1 MYVCFGSL
9 TDANA
14 RIWDVRFNSQSGRV
28 RQLASMSAKCHK
40 LTWSL
45 AERQSHS
52 CDEFAE
58 LTSRPRVAR
67 LCSNCHLVGNA
78 DQQQANA
85 DVLHSKFARQ
95 RWGGPKCQRYCL
107 LSSAQR
113 WYRYRARRSNRSV
126 TQQLALSTPK
136 KFAPNV
142 MPLIEQERRL
152 NPRHPRSGRLP
163 TRRE

>member
-78 DQQQANA
+78 DQQQANSDVPSFHEIANEEGQSA
-85 DVLHSKFARQ
+85 DAIMVHISLNIRCRQ
-95 RWGGPKCQRYCL
+95 FP
-107 LSSAQR
+107 
-113 WYRYRARRSNRSV
+113 
-126 TQQLALSTPK
+126 
-136 KFAPNV
+136 
-142 MPLIEQERRL
+142 
-152 NPRHPRSGRLP
+152 
-163 TRRE
+163 